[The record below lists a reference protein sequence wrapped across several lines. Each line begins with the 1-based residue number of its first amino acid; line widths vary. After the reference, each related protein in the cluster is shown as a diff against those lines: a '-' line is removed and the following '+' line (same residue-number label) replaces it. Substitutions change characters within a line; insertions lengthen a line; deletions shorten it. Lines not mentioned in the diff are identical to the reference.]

1 MAHYDCLLIGHNELD
16 FQQYYNILDNM
27 ASSGGRDHVAFIDMH
42 LNCVEHKGRPYE
54 AEEILTHFYN
64 EGKPEEEQRVFYNG
78 DCFWT
83 AIAYLGSYL
92 TQRGYTIDFVNLF
105 HLEKDLLKKK
115 LQENEYTTI
124 ALTGTMYV
132 FEQNIYEAVSFIRKH
147 KKNATIVAG
156 GPYISKQAEE
166 REPEYL
172 RPLFRYLNADIY
184 CYVREGE
191 QTLTK
196 IIDALKSGA
205 DLSTVKNIAYKK
217 GREFVITP
225 KERETNPLSQNMINY
240 PLFRDEYAK
249 TGWANVRVSDGC
261 PYACGFCAFP
271 EHNNER
277 YELMSMDR
285 IEREFNSMRE
295 AGTISHIFFIDA
307 TLNVPRPHFKEMLRM
322 MIRNKYPFK
331 WHCFFR
337 CDQTDEETIDLM
349 AQAGCIGVFLGL
361 ESASEPVLRNM
372 DKGAHKKDFRR
383 TMPLFKRAGIR
394 QMLSMLVGFPGETY
408 ATFRETLDFLEEI
421 NPDFTRPQIWFC
433 DPTTPVW
440 RRREEF
446 NLHGKAYGWSHYTMD
461 AETAVELVVETF
473 FSLKGPTWIPDPGF
487 NWTFLYAMEKNGM
500 TIDQQKLFLKFF
512 SAAAKEK
519 FLKPNRKEMDPA
531 LLHNFKIS
539 AQFDRGLTPDISVLD
554 QYAPERFIDAEAFW
568 IDRFRRSVARGHSSL
583 PGSEP
588 NGEATPSVN
597 GGESAVI
604 TKTLPQLAVTPSDES
619 LVNTILASYSI
630 TLVSLDGREDTPIL
644 LSLDEGDP
652 FPLPLEAESETT
664 FADLVQSTRNKVSQ
678 GEEHRRYALF
688 LLTNAARM
696 KERGTVCPSLR
707 FAFVSMN
714 DEEDADEVLKM
725 RLDHR
730 AHLCDNLDIVLGW
743 VPPSATNAGYI
754 QLSSPSKQFNQE
766 RLEQFADQLM
776 SMLTAAAAE
785 NAVSV
790 ATLRRSIGAPDQY
803 ESITLEPIVPVSI
816 PNELES
822 HSTKRELPVL
832 EAQYAL

>member
-1 MAHYDCLLIGHNELD
+1 MAQYDCLLIGHNELD

-64 EGKPEEEQRVFYNG
+64 EGKPQEEQRVFYNG

-92 TQRGYTIDFVNLF
+92 TKRGYSIDYVNLF
-105 HLEKDLLKKK
+105 HLEKDVLKKK

-225 KERETNPLSQNMINY
+225 KERETNPLSDNIINY
-240 PLFRDEYAK
+240 SLFANEYAK

-285 IEREFNSMRE
+285 IEREFNAIRD

-307 TLNVPRPHFKEMLRM
+307 TLNVPRPHFKEMMRM

-349 AQAGCIGVFLGL
+349 AEAGCIGVFLGL

-473 FSLKGPTWIPDPGF
+473 FSLKGPTWIPDPGY

-500 TIDQQKLFLKFF
+500 SIDQQKTFLKFF

-519 FLKPNRKEMDPA
+519 FLKPFRKETEPE
-531 LLHNFKIS
+531 LLRNFKIS
-539 AQFDRGLTPDISVLD
+539 AQFDRGLTPDLSVLD
-554 QYAPERFIDAEAFW
+554 QYAPERFIAAEAFW
-568 IDRFRRSVARGHSSL
+568 IDRFRQSVARGHSSVSNEL
-583 PGSEP
+583 
-588 NGEATPSVN
+588 NGDST
-597 GGESAVI
+597 GLDKDTESPVV
-604 TKTLPQLAVTPSDES
+604 TKSSPQLDVRSPD
-619 LVNTILASYSI
+619 VNAILASYSI
-630 TLVSLDGREDTPIL
+630 ALLSVDGREDAPIL
-644 LSLDEGDP
+644 LSLDDGDP
-652 FPLPLEAESETT
+652 FPLPLAAESELS
-664 FADLVQSTRNKVSQ
+664 FEELVQSTRNQISQ

-688 LLTNAARM
+688 LLTSAARM

-707 FAFVSMN
+707 FAFVSTN
-714 DEEDADEVLKM
+714 DGGDASEVLKT
-725 RLDHR
+725 RLEHR
-730 AHLCDNLDIVLGW
+730 AALCEKLDIVLGW
-743 VPPSATNAGYI
+743 VPPSATNKGYL
-754 QLSSPSKQFNQE
+754 QLSSPARRFNQE
-766 RLEQFADQLM
+766 TLDQFGDQLL
-776 SMLTAAAAE
+776 SILRAGATE
-785 NAVSV
+785 DAVSV
-790 ATLRRSIGAPDQY
+790 ATLRALIGVPDQY
-803 ESITLEPIVPVSI
+803 ESITLEPIVPPITI
-816 PNELES
+816 PDELES
-822 HSTKRELPVL
+822 NFKRRELPVL
-832 EAQYAL
+832 EAQFTAAQ

>member
-42 LNCVEHKGRPYE
+42 LNCVEHKGRPYQ

-92 TQRGYTIDFVNLF
+92 TQRGYSIDFVNLF

-225 KERETNPLSQNMINY
+225 KERETNPLSDNIIDY
-240 PLFRDEYAK
+240 SLFRNEYAK

-285 IEREFNSMRE
+285 IEREFNAIRD

-307 TLNVPRPHFKEMLRM
+307 TLNVPRPHFKEMMRM

-383 TMPLFKRAGIR
+383 TMPWFKRAGIR

-500 TIDQQKLFLKFF
+500 SIEQQKTFLKFF
-512 SAAAKEK
+512 SAAAKER
-519 FLKPNRKEMDPA
+519 FLKPNRKEMAPE

-554 QYAPERFIDAEAFW
+554 QYAPERFIAAEAFW
-568 IDRFRRSVARGHSSL
+568 IDRFRQSVARGHSSVTD
-583 PGSEP
+583 SDVI
-588 NGEATPSVN
+588 PSDN
-597 GGESAVI
+597 DGESAVV
-604 TKTLPQLAVTPSDES
+604 TKSLPELAVSSSNGLLGDAM
-619 LVNTILASYSI
+619 LASYSI
-630 TLVSLDGREDTPIL
+630 AMVSLDGREDAPIL
-644 LSLDEGDP
+644 LSLDDGDP
-652 FPLPLEAESETT
+652 FPLPLAAESEVS
-664 FADLVQSTRNKVSQ
+664 FEQLVQSTRNQVSQ
-678 GEEHRRYALF
+678 AEEHRRYALF

-707 FAFVSMN
+707 FAFVSTN
-714 DEEDADEVLKM
+714 DAEDAGEVLKT

-730 AHLCDNLDIVLGW
+730 AHLCEKLDLVLGW
-743 VPPSATNAGYI
+743 VPPSPTNGGYF
-754 QLSSPSKQFNQE
+754 QLSSPTKRFNQE
-766 RLEQFADQLM
+766 RLEQFGGQLI
-776 SMLTAAAAE
+776 SILTASTAKD
-785 NAVSV
+785 AVGV
-790 ATLRRSIGAPDQY
+790 ATLRRLVGVPDQY
-803 ESITLEPIVPVSI
+803 ESITLEPIVPINI

-822 HSTKRELPVL
+822 HSKRRELPIL

>member
-42 LNCVEHKGRPYE
+42 LNCVEHKGRPYQ

-64 EGKPEEEQRVFYNG
+64 EGKPEEEKKVFYNG

-92 TQRGYTIDFVNLF
+92 TQRGYTIDYVNLF

-132 FEQNIYEAVSFIRKH
+132 FEQNIYEAVSFIRKQ

-225 KERETNPLSQNMINY
+225 KERETNPLSDNIINY
-240 PLFRDEYAK
+240 SLFRNEYAK

-285 IEREFNSMRE
+285 IEREFNAIRDAE
-295 AGTISHIFFIDA
+295 TISHIFFIDA
-307 TLNVPRPHFKEMLRM
+307 TLNVPRPHFKEMMRM

-383 TMPLFKRAGIR
+383 TMPWFKRAGIR

-500 TIDQQKLFLKFF
+500 SIEQQKTFLKFF

-519 FLKPNRKEMDPA
+519 FLKPNRKEMAPE

-554 QYAPERFIDAEAFW
+554 QYAPERYIAAESFW
-568 IDRFRRSVARGHSSL
+568 IDRFRQSVARGHSSL
-583 PGSEP
+583 TDSGL
-588 NGEATPSVN
+588 NGEVIPLDNDT
-597 GGESAVI
+597 ESAVV
-604 TKTLPQLAVTPSDES
+604 TKTLPELAVSSSDGS
-619 LVNTILASYSI
+619 LVNSMLASYSI
-630 TLVSLDGREDTPIL
+630 GLASLDGREDAPIL
-644 LSLDEGDP
+644 LSLDDGDP
-652 FPLPLEAESETT
+652 FPLPLAAESEIS
-664 FADLVQSTRNKVSQ
+664 FEQLVQSTRNQVSQ
-678 GEEHRRYALF
+678 AEEHRRYALF

-696 KERGTVCPSLR
+696 KERGTVCPALR

-714 DEEDADEVLKM
+714 DAEDAGEVLKT

-730 AHLCDNLDIVLGW
+730 AHLCENLDIVLGW
-743 VPPSATNAGYI
+743 VSPSPTNQGYF
-754 QLSSPSKQFNQE
+754 QLSSPAKRFNQE
-766 RLEQFADQLM
+766 SLEQFGDQLM
-776 SMLTAAAAE
+776 SILAASAAE
-785 NAVSV
+785 DAVGV
-790 ATLRRSIGAPDQY
+790 ATLRRLIGVPDQY
-803 ESITLEPIVPVSI
+803 ESITLEPIVPISI

-822 HSTKRELPVL
+822 HSKRRELPIL